1 MTVTTTPT
9 LHLSD
14 LVAAPRYLA
23 TRVLMGIAAL
33 AAAASAVGAIGAVR
47 DADAAIKMIETWR
60 GYGYLVFAGL
70 FALLALRPRQYRGVW
85 ELVIFNKIALTVTAI
100 LFGSAVVDTGTVIVW
115 DGGLSV
121 LLLVAYVGCRGWRP
135 PELGNNQ
142 GPISSPTTANS
153 TRP

>member
-1 MTVTTTPT
+1 MTATTAPT

-70 FALLALRPRQYRGVW
+70 FALLALRPRRYRGVW
-85 ELVIFNKIALTVTAI
+85 ELVIFNKIGLTVTAVI
-100 LFGSAVVDTGTVIVW
+100 FGSAVLDTATVIVW

-135 PELGNNQ
+135 PEITPGNNQ
-142 GPISSPTTANS
+142 GPTAEKP